1 MASKIQQ
8 ADKLLQLKKLRADSS
23 KARTMRAAALLHLAR
38 VQEDAAHS
46 GLAETRAHAS
56 ERRNERLSALF
67 ESEADHASL
76 QSLAVS
82 AWIKTDEDIARA
94 SSEVIQAI
102 QAREVGEEGL
112 RLAQQD
118 LARTMRA
125 QRKAEELLSL
135 ETTRAREA
143 RGRQG

>member
-1 MASKIQQ
+1 
-8 ADKLLQLKKLRADSS
+8 
-23 KARTMRAAALLHLAR
+23 MRAAALLHLAR
-38 VQEDAAHS
+38 AQEGAAHS
-46 GLAETRAHAS
+46 TLADTREYAS
-56 ERRNERLSALF
+56 ERRNERLNALF
-67 ESEADHASL
+67 ESESDHASL

-82 AWIKTDEDIARA
+82 AWIKTDEEIAHA
-94 SSEVIQAI
+94 SGQVIQAI
-102 QAREVGEEGL
+102 RAREVGEEGL